1 MQGNK
6 NNEILKRLDSNK
18 SEDFNRLSS
27 VIEKN
32 PTKISKIQESLK
44 YLTNDQ
50 PIHIAIRVER
60 DAKISTI
67 IQ

>member
-1 MQGNK
+1 VIYRLPNEIKDMMQGNK

-27 VIEKN
+27 VTEKN

-44 YLTNDQ
+44 YLTND
-50 PIHIAIRVER
+50 
-60 DAKISTI
+60 
-67 IQ
+67 

>member
-27 VIEKN
+27 VTEKN

-44 YLTNDQ
+44 YLTND
-50 PIHIAIRVER
+50 
-60 DAKISTI
+60 
-67 IQ
+67 